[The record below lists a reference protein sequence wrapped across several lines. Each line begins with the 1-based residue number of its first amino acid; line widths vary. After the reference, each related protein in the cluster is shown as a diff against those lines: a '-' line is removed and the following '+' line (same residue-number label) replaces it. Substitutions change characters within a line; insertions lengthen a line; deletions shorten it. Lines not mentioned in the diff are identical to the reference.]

1 MGHACEWETS
11 MMLRLA
17 PQLVKEFKKLGAVE
31 PGAGFAPATR
41 GWITKERT
49 VPGHIGHPREASG
62 EKGEALFKVFT
73 DGLTG
78 FLERVTAWDGKGWN
92 G

>member
-1 MGHACEWETS
+1 
-11 MMLRLA
+11 MMLRLS
-17 PQLVKEFKKLGAVE
+17 PKLVKEFKKLEPVE

-41 GWITKERT
+41 GWITKDRT

-73 DGLTG
+73 DGLAG
-78 FLERVTAWDGKGWN
+78 FLERVMAWDGKGWN